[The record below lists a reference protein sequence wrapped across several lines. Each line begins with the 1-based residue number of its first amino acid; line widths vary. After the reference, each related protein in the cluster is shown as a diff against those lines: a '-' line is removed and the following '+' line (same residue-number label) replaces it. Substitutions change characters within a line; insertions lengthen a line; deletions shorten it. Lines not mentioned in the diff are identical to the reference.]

1 MTVNNCTQP
10 DNWIQSTTVHNL
22 TTEYSQQLYTTEQV
36 KTVVNETQLDT
47 WIQSTTAHNWT
58 TEYSQ
63 QLDNWL
69 KSTTGQ
75 LNTVNSCT
83 QLDSWMQ
90 WTAIHKWSTEYS
102 QHSNWTTEYSPQLN
116 LTGQLKTVNNCTQVN
131 NWIQSIIVHSLK
143 TEHSWLV
150 APRSLFWTSTISTNY
165 CKCVANFLLNRLF
178 KQTLAFLPW
187 YTAWFLE
194 QGLRHW
200 RTNRLNQKFST
211 RMNWLLGS
219 SWC

>member
-10 DNWIQSTTVHNL
+10 DNWWQSTTVHNQ
-22 TTEYSQQLYTTEQV
+22 TTEYSQQLYTT
-36 KTVVNETQLDT
+36 
-47 WIQSTTAHNWT
+47 W
-58 TEYSQ
+58 
-63 QLDNWL
+63 
-69 KSTTGQ
+69 Q
-75 LNTVNSCT
+75 LNTVNNCT
-83 QLDSWMQ
+83 QLN
-90 WTAIHKWSTEYS
+90 KWKQSLTR
-102 QHSNWTTEYSPQLN
+102 HNWTPEYSPQLN